1 MNIRSCASVITLGIG
16 VLRLTTFLAYASPGD
31 GQDATPGNAMNP
43 RAVSSIVERDPEGL
57 GIVEGSRAPSGLLIA
72 PTPLVK
78 EPKKAG
84 GMLYRTTI
92 EFVPVGVTGD
102 KGVAK
107 FREYQDLDS
116 GAYLNNFTVMIEKP
130 ASAFHF
136 DAVGGGVARSDQY
149 YGVDVGRYNTW
160 RVRGSFSE
168 IPHVFTSTYR
178 SLWDGTGSG
187 AFTLR
192 GLTPGRDH
200 RRQYDAGE
208 HASRDFVGAG
218 LRPRALPE
226 AGPRTRRPHVACELE
241 SLRQLRE

>member
-57 GIVEGSRAPSGLLIA
+57 GIVEGSRTPSGLLIA

-84 GMLYRTTI
+84 GMLYRTTV

-136 DAVGGGVARSDQY
+136 DAVGGGVARSDQ
-149 YGVDVGRYNTW
+149 V
-160 RVRGSFSE
+160 
-168 IPHVFTSTYR
+168 
-178 SLWDGTGSG
+178 
-187 AFTLR
+187 LR
-192 GLTPGRDH
+192 GGRRPIQHLEGARLLQRNTPCLHLDLPIALGRDRQRRFHAERPSPGRDH

-226 AGPRTRRPHVACELE
+226 EGPRTRRPHVACELE